1 MFPGEREILFPPGT
15 HFFVAGKTID
25 PLTGK
30 TIIEMIER

>member
-1 MFPGEREILFPPGT
+1 MLPGEREILFPPGT
-15 HFFVAGKTID
+15 RFFVADKAID